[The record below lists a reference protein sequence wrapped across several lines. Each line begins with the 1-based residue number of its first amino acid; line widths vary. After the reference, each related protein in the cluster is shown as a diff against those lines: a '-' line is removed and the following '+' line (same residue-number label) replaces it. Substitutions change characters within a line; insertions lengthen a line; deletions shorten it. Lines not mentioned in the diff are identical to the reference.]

1 MKNNET
7 KCKDVLR
14 WQCVLRC
21 YFVPSKTFS
30 RNKTYKIVHLVPL
43 KTFSRNKMRGTSDFS
58 RLWREVRERREVTR
72 LATLRVPF
80 LCSLPEGPLHA
91 SWSSRPE
98 AVGLFPLKTLQERTP
113 DGLQK
118 KKPGAMRRASWRL
131 RREGDSNS
139 WYPLGVYTLSRR
151 AS

>member
-14 WQCVLRC
+14 WQCVLHC

-30 RNKTYKIVHLVPL
+30 RNKRHQIEHLVPL

-58 RLWREVRERREVTR
+58 RFMTRGSGKEKVMR

-91 SWSSRPE
+91 S
-98 AVGLFPLKTLQERTP
+98 
-113 DGLQK
+113 
-118 KKPGAMRRASWRL
+118 
-131 RREGDSNS
+131 
-139 WYPLGVYTLSRR
+139 
-151 AS
+151 